1 MTRGRSGFI
10 SMAMVLLAVCTS
22 GLTAQ
27 EASEISV
34 EITAERVEEEVLSTA
49 AHTTIITAED
59 IESSGATSLV
69 ALLEDVAGIQFRSY
83 SGPEQAQVN
92 MRGFGENSFGRV
104 LVLVDGKRLNKMDMQ
119 GIQWL
124 SVPLQRVEKIE
135 VVRGGN
141 SVLYGNSAVGG
152 VINIITR
159 GPVNER
165 EFSSTLLYGGH
176 LSETYGWGQINQQQ
190 VHAGFGGTDYD
201 LDVDFEHQSTDG
213 YRDRTFHES
222 LGANVNFEGR
232 PTDLLSGRIGIAY
245 NQASYELPG
254 SLSEAQFEETP
265 EIAVN
270 QEDEGEEYL
279 LAFDGGAEWM
289 PTPSLSLFLDGGYEY
304 QMKVYD
310 TASWGSFSDT
320 AYNTGQINPR
330 LVIDLPYGAVPLNIV
345 AGGDI
350 YLSALE
356 KADYSDKS
364 RDTLNYEYDSS
375 LQTYGGYT
383 DLSASLSD
391 ELEVSAGVRY
401 DAARITAMKE
411 SDGLD
416 ESDWHQALVYDGALR
431 WNPTKDS
438 KVYLKGGT
446 IFRYPFT
453 DEQTVID
460 FLTFNANFNADLQPE
475 TGWNAELGGTL
486 TAGWTLT
493 SSASIYILQMQ
504 DEIAF
509 YDPDG
514 FGGLPGYNINLD
526 KTRRIGGDLEIMY
539 KPMERVEI
547 DLTYSY
553 VRAEFADGSNEGN
566 IIPLVPSH
574 TVRGSVNLLP
584 VNGLEIE
591 PSASFVSEAYQGWDN
606 TNTGDK
612 VDAYWLADLVVR
624 YQLPIDED
632 MMLVLRAENL
642 LDALYS
648 PFVQYGGYYPAAGR
662 TVTLS
667 VSYRN

>member
-1 MTRGRSGFI
+1 MTRARSGFI
-10 SMAMVLLAVCTS
+10 SMAMVLLAVCIS

-27 EASEISV
+27 EASKISV

-59 IESSGATSLV
+59 IEASGATSLV

-176 LSETYGWGQINQQQ
+176 LSETFGWGQINQQQ
-190 VHAGFGGTDYD
+190 VHAGFGGSDYD

-222 LGANVNFEGR
+222 IGANVNFEGR

-265 EIAVN
+265 EIATN

-304 QMKVYD
+304 QMRKFD
-310 TASWGSFSDT
+310 MASWPSFSNT

-330 LVIDLPYGAVPLNIV
+330 LVIDLPYGAVPLKIV
-345 AGGDI
+345 AGGDV
-350 YLSALE
+350 YVSALE

-383 DLSASLSD
+383 DVSASLSD

-401 DAARITAMKE
+401 DAARITAVKE

-416 ESDWHQALVYDGALR
+416 ESDWHQAIVYDGGLR

-453 DEQTVID
+453 DEQTI
-460 FLTFNANFNADLQPE
+460 FGAGTFNADLQPE

-486 TAGWTLT
+486 AMSRTLT
-493 SSASIYILQMQ
+493 SSASIYLLQME

-514 FGGLPGYNINLD
+514 WLGPDPGSNINLD
-526 KTRRIGGDLEIMY
+526 KTRRIGGDLEIMF
-539 KPMERVEI
+539 KPMERVET

-553 VRAEFADGSNEGN
+553 VQAEFANGSNEGKTV
-566 IIPLVPSH
+566 PLVPSH

-584 VNGLEIE
+584 VKGLEIE
-591 PSASFVSEAYQGWDN
+591 PAAAFVSEAFQGGDN
-606 TNTGDK
+606 TNTMDK
-612 VDAYWLADLVVR
+612 VEAYWLADLVVR

-642 LDALYS
+642 LDAVYS
-648 PFVQYGGYYPAAGR
+648 PYVYFSVYYPAAGR

>member
-1 MTRGRSGFI
+1 MTRARSGFI

-34 EITAERVEEEVLSTA
+34 EITAERVEEEILSTA

-59 IESSGATSLV
+59 IESSGAASLV
-69 ALLEDVAGIQFRSY
+69 TLLEEVAGIQFRSY

-92 MRGFGENSFGRV
+92 MRGFGENSYGRV
-104 LVLVDGKRLNKMDMQ
+104 LVLVDGKRLNRMDMQ

-135 VVRGGN
+135 IVRGGN

-190 VHAGFGGTDYD
+190 VHAGFGGSDYD

-222 LGANVNFEGR
+222 IGANVNFEGR
-232 PTDLLSGRIGIAY
+232 PRDLLSGRIGIAY
-245 NQASYELPG
+245 NQTSYELPG
-254 SLSEAQFEETP
+254 SLTKTQFEETP

-270 QEDEGEEYL
+270 QEDAGEEYFL
-279 LAFDGGAEWM
+279 SFDGGAEWM
-289 PTPSLSLFLDGGYEY
+289 PTTSLSLFLDGGYEY

-310 TASWGSFSDT
+310 TASWSSYSDT

-330 LVIDLPYGAVPLNIV
+330 FVIDLPYGAVPLKIV
-345 AGGDI
+345 AGGDV
-350 YLSALE
+350 YVSALE

-391 ELEVSAGVRY
+391 ELEASVGARY
-401 DAARITAMKE
+401 DAARITAVKE

-416 ESDWHQALVYDGALR
+416 ESDWHRALVYDGALR
-431 WNPTKDS
+431 WNPTNNS

-453 DEQTVID
+453 DEQTN
-460 FLTFNANFNADLQPE
+460 FGAGTFNAELKPE

-486 TAGWTLT
+486 AAGRAFT

-509 YDPDG
+509 FDPDG
-514 FGGLPGYNINLD
+514 WLGPDPGSNINLD
-526 KTRRIGGDLEIMY
+526 KTRRIGGDLEILY
-539 KPMERVEI
+539 KPMERVET
-547 DLTYSY
+547 DLAYSY

-566 IIPLVPSH
+566 TVPLVPAH
-574 TVRGSVNLLP
+574 TVRGTVNLLP

-591 PSASFVSEAYQGWDN
+591 PAVSFVSEAYQGGDN

-612 VDAYWLADLVVR
+612 VEAYWLADLVIR

-642 LDALYS
+642 LDAVYS
-648 PFVQYGGYYPAAGR
+648 PFVQYDGYYPAAGR

>member
-1 MTRGRSGFI
+1 MLKAKIGLPFLTL
-10 SMAMVLLAVCTS
+10 VLLMVSTA
-22 GLTAQ
+22 GLEAQ
-27 EASEISV
+27 ESGGISV

-69 ALLEDVAGIQFRSY
+69 ALLEEVAGIQFRSY

-159 GPVNER
+159 GHVDER

-176 LSETYGWGQINQQQ
+176 LSETFGWGQINQQQ
-190 VHAGFGGTDYD
+190 VHAGFGGSDYD

-254 SLSEAQFEETP
+254 SLSEAQFEDTP

-279 LAFDGGAEWM
+279 LAVDGGVEWM
-289 PTPSLSLFLDGGYEY
+289 PTTSLSLFLDGGYEY
-304 QMKVYD
+304 QMRKFD
-310 TASWGSFSDT
+310 MASWPSFSNT

-330 LVIDLPYGAVPLNIV
+330 LVIDLPYGAVPLKIL

-350 YLSALE
+350 YLSVLE

-375 LQTYGGYT
+375 MQTYGGYT
-383 DLSASLSD
+383 DVSASISD
-391 ELEVSAGVRY
+391 ELEVSAGIRY
-401 DAARITAMKE
+401 DAARITAVKE
-411 SDGLD
+411 FDGLD
-416 ESDWHQALVYDGALR
+416 ASDWHQAIVYDGALR
-431 WNPTKDS
+431 WNPTIES

-453 DEQTVID
+453 DEQTN
-460 FLTFNANFNADLQPE
+460 FGAGTFNTDLKPE
-475 TGWNAELGGTL
+475 TGWNIELGGTL
-486 TAGWTLT
+486 AAGRTLT
-493 SSASIYILQMQ
+493 TSASVYLLQME

-514 FGGLPGYNINLD
+514 WLGPDPGYNINFD
-526 KTRRIGGDLEIMY
+526 KTRRIGGDLEIAY
-539 KPMERVEI
+539 KPLKQVEA

-553 VRAEFADGSNEGN
+553 VQAVFADGTNEGN
-566 IIPLVPSH
+566 TVPLVPAH

-584 VNGLEIE
+584 VKGLDIE
-591 PSASFVSEAYQGWDN
+591 PAVSFISEAYQGGDN
-606 TNTGDK
+606 TNTADK
-612 VDAYWLADLVVR
+612 VEAYWLSDMVIR

-642 LDALYS
+642 LDAVYS
-648 PFVQYGGYYPAAGR
+648 PYVYYSGYYPAAGR